1 MFHDLVE
8 HHVYRGVERPISA
21 PAYDYVLAGNGLFK
35 RARGRYVQA
44 RFPLVAVRVAGLPD
58 LEPAIELAI
67 WPGRVPGRLLH
78 PILADAR
85 KHAQDGREQ
94 MYQVRLAQAPGG
106 PRWRAMIPGQ
116 QASAGRIEYQVG
128 DEANIVCDLH
138 SHHQLGA
145 FFSATDDRDEAG
157 FRFYAVVGRVLDRPE
172 ISLRLGMYG
181 DFCYLPATALFTDPG
196 PFADRF
202 HDDREKESNDE

>member
-8 HHVYRGVERPISA
+8 YHVYRGVERPISA
-21 PAYDYVLAGNGLFK
+21 RAYDYILAGNGLFK
-35 RARGRYVQA
+35 RAHSRYVQA
-44 RFPLVAVRVAGLPD
+44 RIPLVTVRVAGLPD
-58 LEPAIELAI
+58 LEPAIELNI
-67 WPGRVPGRLLH
+67 WPGRGPGRLLY

-85 KHAQDGREQ
+85 KHAQNGHEQ
-94 MYQVRLAQAPGG
+94 MYHVRLIRTPDGL
-106 PRWRAMIPGQ
+106 RWRVMVPGQ
-116 QASAGRIEYQVG
+116 RAGAGRIEYQVG

-138 SHHQLGA
+138 SHHRLGA
-145 FFSATDDRDEAG
+145 FFSGTDDRDEVG

-181 DFCYLPATALFTDPG
+181 DFCYLPIVALFTNPG

-202 HDDREKESNDE
+202 HDDREKESNDG